1 MMLAFTG
8 TYSQTLTATD
18 IIRKADEKNRGLSS
32 QGEMQMTVIR
42 PDWKRSVSMKVW
54 SKGKDYSLILIT
66 GPAKDKGNVF
76 LRRKTEMW
84 NWVPTIDRLIKIP
97 PSMMLQSWMGSD
109 FTNDDLT
116 KQSSIVTDYKQT
128 LLAKETLREQEC
140 YKIELIPNPDASVVW
155 GKLITWITV
164 SGFNT
169 WKTEFYDEDM
179 KLVSVQTLSD
189 IRHMGDRDIP
199 TRIEIE
205 PVNKKGNKTVL
216 EILKMS
222 FNQPLSDDY
231 FSQQNMKSLK

>member
-1 MMLAFTG
+1 
-8 TYSQTLTATD
+8 
-18 IIRKADEKNRGLSS
+18 
-32 QGEMQMTVIR
+32 
-42 PDWKRSVSMKVW
+42 
-54 SKGKDYSLILIT
+54 
-66 GPAKDKGNVF
+66 
-76 LRRKTEMW
+76 MW